1 MAGRSL
7 NPATHRRLGG
17 PLPRLLPNGPRPHPR
32 PPGLSPGGHA
42 PSREYPVLAWLSPG
56 YPGVGGR
63 LVTCYSPVRH
73 STRTRGCF
81 LVRLACVRHAA
92 SVHPEPGSN
101 SPFEGGPVSRAPD
114 QTDSVPVWK
123 CCLSI
128 RTAASEMRRIKI
140 NVKDRNDGSL
150 SSDSHVSIRTTRWH
164 ITIYRLFTLCG
175 QYPVLKVPA
184 GPRPAAP
191 PGWDQLPLRAARGSI
206 LRASP
211 PPVNRILEIFSRAR
225 FRGPRPRPGR
235 CGTENSTP
243 AAGAGQGGSGER
255 ICLCW
260 SIPDSSS

>member
-1 MAGRSL
+1 MSGAGWSRVTHPFATLLAPEGAFSFDLHVLGTPPAFILSQDQTLRSK
-7 NPATHRRLGG
+7 
-17 PLPRLLPNGPRPHPR
+17 
-32 PPGLSPGGHA
+32 
-42 PSREYPVLAWLSPG
+42 
-56 YPGVGGR
+56 
-63 LVTCYSPVRH
+63 
-73 STRTRGCF
+73 
-81 LVRLACVRHAA
+81 
-92 SVHPEPGSN
+92 
-101 SPFEGGPVSRAPD
+101 GGPVSGAPA

-243 AAGAGQGGSGER
+243 AAGAGQGGSGDLSPKPEQAA
-255 ICLCW
+255 
-260 SIPDSSS
+260 SSAPKCRAPLLV